1 MKPLAHDLTAAQRS
15 VVEHDIATGP
25 CRVTGGFGSGL
36 TTALQARAARLEREG
51 RRPLLLGTADVVAF
65 AVGILRRHGR
75 EATLVSGEQQVA
87 VVSSL
92 VDPSLRSRAPEIA
105 RAIVGFQASFLGDE
119 ELRVHAD
126 AAGMLEEAER
136 LIDLTARYRKALES
150 TRRIDTGGALVEA
163 SLLLRDP
170 AVADQE
176 RARFD
181 ELLLDDFQLA
191 SFGATRVV
199 SQLVGH
205 GGPVTVAGNPDG
217 AVATAPLASGR
228 HLDAFDRRF
237 GTSLDARLE
246 DVHRSPGVPTL
257 RIVEGADGGRAA
269 AREAIET
276 ATVLGIEPTGTAVIT
291 RDSAEA
297 AVGRSWPLVVVPG
310 ATEGRWPGPRPVEA
324 WFDTELFHGPDLPDD
339 DARDRLWLVLER
351 RRFAVA
357 CSRATQ
363 FLVVI
368 AEVPVTHFVGDM
380 IGRR

>member
-1 MKPLAHDLTAAQRS
+1 MRPTVHDLTAAQRS

-25 CRVTGGFGSGL
+25 CRVVGGFGSGL
-36 TTALQARAARLEREG
+36 TTALQARAARLELEG
-51 RRPLLLGTADVVAF
+51 RRPLLLNTADVVAF
-65 AVGILRRHGR
+65 AVEILHRHGR
-75 EATLVSGEQQVA
+75 EATLVAGEQQVA
-87 VVSSL
+87 VVDSVL
-92 VDPSLRSRAPEIA
+92 ETPLRPRGPEIA
-105 RAIVGFQASFLGDE
+105 RALVGFQASFLGDE

-126 AAGMLEEAER
+126 AAGMLDDAER
-136 LIDLTARYRKALES
+136 LIDLTARYQRALAS
-150 TRRIDTGGALVEA
+150 ARGIDIGGALVEA

-170 AVADQE
+170 TVAEQE

-191 SFGATRVV
+191 SFGTTRLV

-228 HLDAFDRRF
+228 HLDTFDRRF
-237 GTSLDARLE
+237 GTALDARLE
-246 DVHRSPGVPTL
+246 GVHRSPGVPTL
-257 RIVEGADGGRAA
+257 RIVEDADAGRAA

-276 ATVLGIEPTGTAVIT
+276 GAGLGIEPTGTAVIT
-291 RDSAEA
+291 REHAEA
-297 AVGRSWPLVVVPG
+297 AVGRSWPLVVVPD
-310 ATEGRWPGPRPVEA
+310 ATEGRWPAPRPAEA

-339 DARDRLWLVLER
+339 DARDRRWLALER

-357 CSRATQ
+357 CSRATR

-368 AEVPVTHFVGDM
+368 AEVPVTRFVGDLV
-380 IGRR
+380 RRR